1 FPRRTG
7 VQSPRRM
14 RRRCSVSGRISPQ
27 PLTPALSSP
36 GGRGRSLAST
46 MPDGFVPVAK
56 VSELSPGQMKWV
68 AVNGER
74 RVLANVE
81 GTFYAI
87 SDVCGHRNAP
97 LSRGKLDGYLIEC
110 PLHYAQ
116 FDVRTGELVNGPVS
130 TAVPIYRV
138 CVEGDTVY
146 IKP

>member
-1 FPRRTG
+1 MT
-7 VQSPRRM
+7 
-14 RRRCSVSGRISPQ
+14 
-27 PLTPALSSP
+27 
-36 GGRGRSLAST
+36 
-46 MPDGFVPVAK
+46 DGFVPVAK
-56 VSELSPGQMKWV
+56 ASELSPGQIKWV

-130 TAVPIYRV
+130 TAVPIYQVRI
-138 CVEGDTVY
+138 EGDTIFV
-146 IKP
+146 KP

>member
-1 FPRRTG
+1 MAG
-7 VQSPRRM
+7 E
-14 RRRCSVSGRISPQ
+14 
-27 PLTPALSSP
+27 
-36 GGRGRSLAST
+36 
-46 MPDGFVPVAK
+46 FVPVAK
-56 VSELSPGQMKWV
+56 TADLLPGQMKWV

-97 LSRGKLDGYLIEC
+97 LSRGKLEGYLIEC
-110 PLHYAQ
+110 PLHFAQ

-130 TAVPIYRV
+130 TAVAVYQVR
-138 CVEGDTVY
+138 VEGETVY

>member
-1 FPRRTG
+1 MT
-7 VQSPRRM
+7 
-14 RRRCSVSGRISPQ
+14 
-27 PLTPALSSP
+27 
-36 GGRGRSLAST
+36 
-46 MPDGFVPVAK
+46 DGFVPVAK
-56 VSELSPGQMKWV
+56 ASELSPGQMKWV

-130 TAVPIYRV
+130 TAVPTYQVRI
-138 CVEGDTVY
+138 EGDTIFV
-146 IKP
+146 KP

>member
-1 FPRRTG
+1 MT
-7 VQSPRRM
+7 
-14 RRRCSVSGRISPQ
+14 
-27 PLTPALSSP
+27 
-36 GGRGRSLAST
+36 
-46 MPDGFVPVAK
+46 DGFVPVAK
-56 VSELSPGQMKWV
+56 ASELSPGQMKWV

-130 TAVPIYRV
+130 TAVPIYQVRI
-138 CVEGDTVY
+138 EGDTIFV
-146 IKP
+146 KP

>member
-1 FPRRTG
+1 MT
-7 VQSPRRM
+7 
-14 RRRCSVSGRISPQ
+14 
-27 PLTPALSSP
+27 
-36 GGRGRSLAST
+36 
-46 MPDGFVPVAK
+46 DGFVPVAK
-56 VSELSPGQMKWV
+56 ASELSPGQMKWV

-87 SDVCGHRNAP
+87 SDACGHRNAP

-130 TAVPIYRV
+130 TAVPTYQVRI
-138 CVEGDTVY
+138 EGDTIFV
-146 IKP
+146 KP

>member
-1 FPRRTG
+1 
-7 VQSPRRM
+7 M
-14 RRRCSVSGRISPQ
+14 
-27 PLTPALSSP
+27 A
-36 GGRGRSLAST
+36 
-46 MPDGFVPVAK
+46 DEFVPVAK
-56 VSELSPGQMKWV
+56 TIDLLPGQMKWV

-97 LSRGKLDGYLIEC
+97 LSRGKLEGYLIEC
-110 PLHYAQ
+110 PLHFAQ

-130 TAVPIYRV
+130 TAIAVYKVRV
-138 CVEGDTVY
+138 EEETVY